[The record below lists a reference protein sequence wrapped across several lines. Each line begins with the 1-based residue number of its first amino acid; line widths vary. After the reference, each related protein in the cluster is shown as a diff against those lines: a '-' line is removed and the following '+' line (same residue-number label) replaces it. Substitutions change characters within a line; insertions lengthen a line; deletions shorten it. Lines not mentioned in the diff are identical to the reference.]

1 MLLFISFISSCSSDK
16 DKEVMEKV
24 NYTWELLNQARN
36 SKVLD
41 TNIPFDFSLN
51 STEKEYQNHKDSLM
65 KTNGI
70 ADSKRIFSYT
80 DISTDY
86 FGKKQEISISNF
98 HYFSDPNTET
108 DTISSITFM
117 FDELRTQSDS
127 KTREQLNTINTLF
140 DDTWQVVD
148 FQLDTETEELS
159 NYHKYWIKNNIV
171 AEFSVNYPV
180 VTLTYYNA
188 PKASSLEQE
197 SFYRDIEQYYQIR
210 KDVKEQRKKLDNKPK
225 IENSPWD
232 GSVYQVKNYL
242 NKTLKDPESYKGIE
256 WGDVAKKEDFYFVR
270 HKYRAKNS
278 FGGYVIETNIFKLDD
293 NGVVIGVEKI
303 E

>member
-1 MLLFISFISSCSSDK
+1 
-16 DKEVMEKV
+16 MEKV

-41 TNIPFDFSLN
+41 TNIPLGFSLN
-51 STEKEYQNHKDSLM
+51 ATEKEYQNHKDILM
-65 KTNGI
+65 KTNRI
-70 ADSKRIFSYT
+70 VDSKRIFSYT

-98 HYFSDPNTET
+98 HYFSAPNTET

-256 WGDVAKKEDFYFVR
+256 WGEVAKKEDFYFVR

-278 FGGYVIETNIFKLDD
+278 FGGYVIETYIFKLDD